1 MHFVKHCAIAATS
14 VLALTGLAVA
24 ADLTETEI
32 KDLLVGKTVYV
43 ETLAGTSTGALGQG
57 VIFYA
62 PDGMAHFKT
71 PKGELWQGKYTFK
84 GNTLCTDWKQLPNN
98 PCSRYDK
105 QGDTIN
111 IVNIATGQARAK
123 VAKTVAGNPE
133 KLGQ

>member
-1 MHFVKHCAIAATS
+1 MRIVARLVIATGVVGLIGS
-14 VLALTGLAVA
+14 ALA
-24 ADLTETEI
+24 ADLTEAEI
-32 KDLLVGKTVYV
+32 KDLLIGKTVYV
-43 ETLAGTSTGALGQG
+43 ETLAGTSTGAIGQG
-57 VIFYA
+57 IIFYA

-105 QGDTIN
+105 QGDTVN
-111 IVNIATGQARAK
+111 IVNVATGQARAK
-123 VAKTVAGNPE
+123 VAKTAPGNPE